1 MLFLTG
7 QSWRILKPGAQ
18 VAAKNKDLIAVT
30 VPYKRLI
37 DGLGKTNYER
47 VTAQPTIKLTINDCL
62 TVTIDESKRTHDI
75 TSVHRQ

>member
-7 QSWRILKPGAQ
+7 QSWCVLKPGAQ
-18 VAAKNKDLIAVT
+18 VAAKNKDFIAVM

-37 DGLGKTNYER
+37 DGLSKANYER
-47 VTAQPTIKLTINDCL
+47 VTAQPTINGCL

-75 TSVHRQ
+75 TSVQSQ

>member
-1 MLFLTG
+1 MLVLTG
-7 QSWRILKPGAQ
+7 QSWLILKPGAQ
-18 VAAKNKDLIAVT
+18 VAAKNKDFIAVT

-37 DGLGKTNYER
+37 DGLSKTNYER

>member
-37 DGLGKTNYER
+37 DGLSKTNYER

>member
-7 QSWRILKPGAQ
+7 QSWRILKPGTQ
-18 VAAKNKDLIAVT
+18 VAAKSKDFIAVT

-37 DGLGKTNYER
+37 DGLSKTNYDR
-47 VTAQPTIKLTINDCL
+47 VTAQPTIKLTINDCF

>member
-18 VAAKNKDLIAVT
+18 VAVMA
-30 VPYKRLI
+30 PYKRLI
-37 DGLGKTNYER
+37 DGLSKTNYER

-62 TVTIDESKRTHDI
+62 TVTIDESKRTRDI